1 MTAAKSNAVLGYVVE
16 KMTNVVQAEYAAVVS
31 VAPMAGAVP
40 TGAVITAPTAA
51 GIRVVRDRKIA
62 VTAAAAM
69 RQNLVVVIRFVVRQ
83 TNAVVGH
90 VVIETRRRSA
100 ATN

>member
-1 MTAAKSNAVLGYVVE
+1 MA
-16 KMTNVVQAEYAAVVS
+16 NVV
-31 VAPMAGAVP
+31 PTAGAVP
-40 TGAVITAPTAA
+40 TSAVITAPTAV
-51 GIRVVRDRKIA
+51 GRHVVRDRNIA
-62 VTAAAAM
+62 VTDGAAM
-69 RQNLVVVIRFVVRQ
+69 LQNLVVVIRFVVRQ